1 MVSNPAR
8 PQGEEGKKMLE
19 RMNRSHA
26 PLREW
31 GLSFYDWKDHLH
43 ILDIG
48 CGGGAT
54 IKDMLSL
61 SEGSVING
69 VDYMEASVKLASIYN
84 EEELGKRV
92 FIKQGDVANLPY
104 ENDSFDLVTAVET
117 IYFWKD
123 IKDNFKEVKR
133 VLKEGGTFLV
143 LCEGSDPDENN
154 WPKIDGLVKIYT
166 PEEVA
171 GILKENHFKNIRFHR
186 GEGQYIAVLGEK

>member
-1 MVSNPAR
+1 MESNPAR

-26 PLREW
+26 PLRKW
-31 GLSFYDWKDHLH
+31 GLSCFEWKDHLH

-61 SEGSVING
+61 SKESIIDG
-69 VDYMEASVKLASIYN
+69 VDYMETSVKLAALYN

-92 FIKQGDVANLPY
+92 FIKQGDVAHLPY
-104 ENDSFDLVTAVET
+104 EDESFDLITAVET

-123 IKDNFKEVKR
+123 IKNNFKEVKR
-133 VLKEGGTFLV
+133 VLKNGGTFLI
-143 LCEGSDPDENN
+143 LCEASDPDETN
-154 WPKIDGLVKIYT
+154 WPEIDGLVKIYT
-166 PEEVA
+166 PEEVSE
-171 GILKENHFKNIRFHR
+171 ILKENLFKNIRFHR
-186 GEGQYIAVLGEK
+186 GAGQYIAILGEK